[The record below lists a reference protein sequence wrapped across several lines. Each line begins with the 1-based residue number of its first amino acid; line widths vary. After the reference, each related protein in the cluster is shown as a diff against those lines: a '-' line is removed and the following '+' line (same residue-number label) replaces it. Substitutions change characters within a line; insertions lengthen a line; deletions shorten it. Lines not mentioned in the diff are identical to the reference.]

1 MLQFLV
7 NGLCLGAIIA
17 IVGLGFGLV
26 YNTTRVFHL
35 AHGGIYVLTGYVAW
49 LAIVLWKLP
58 LVWGIP
64 LALIVAALAG
74 MFIDWAVY
82 QPLAR
87 RSASTAVIMISSVGV
102 QIVLENLLVLIFGS
116 QPQILRSSFVRTLN
130 IGSIILTYVQVAQL
144 LFGVVLTVSFWLFLK
159 HTRVGQ
165 VCRAISDDETLSRVL
180 GVRTARVHLLV
191 FALGS
196 IFAGVGS
203 ILVALDVGLDPYVG
217 FSVVLTAAVACI
229 IGGLQNFLAPAIGG
243 FLLGIVQS
251 LVIWQTSAQWKE
263 AVTFGLLILFLLIRR
278 QGLFGFYK
286 RAEET

>member
-1 MLQFLV
+1 ML
-7 NGLCLGAIIA
+7 
-17 IVGLGFGLV
+17 
-26 YNTTRVFHL
+26 
-35 AHGGIYVLTGYVAW
+35 
-49 LAIVLWKLP
+49 
-58 LVWGIP
+58 
-64 LALIVAALAG
+64 
-74 MFIDWAVY
+74 IDWAVY

-116 QPQILRSSFVRTLN
+116 QPQILRSGFVRTVN

-144 LFGVVLTVSFWLFLK
+144 LCGIVLTVSFWLFLK
-159 HTRVGQ
+159 HTRAGQ

-196 IFAGVGS
+196 IFAGIGS
-203 ILVALDVGLDPYVG
+203 ILVAMDVGLDPYVG

-286 RAEET
+286 RAEEA